1 LNSKINFS
9 DREDIN
15 NFIRVH
21 NLGKRYRFLW
31 ALRGI
36 SLTFGKNT
44 ITGLVG
50 ANGAGKSTL
59 LNLLGTII
67 TPTVGSITIFNQDVK
82 EKAEEL
88 RKKIGLF
95 SYHSFLYEE
104 LTGWE
109 NLLFWCKLYDIQ
121 KDIKDIS
128 LRDFVSEKAE
138 KFGIINWLERPV
150 RELSTGMRK
159 KVDFLRIL
167 LIKPNLILLDEP
179 FSGMDPKNISSFLK
193 ELKDLQKSST
203 IIIASHNLDLMINIC
218 DDIHILRNGK
228 VSESLVKGTLTGTD
242 LKKILTDSEG

>member
-1 LNSKINFS
+1 MTSQKNISY
-9 DREDIN
+9 REDSSIV
-15 NFIRVH
+15 IRVQ
-21 NLGKRYRFLW
+21 NLGKRYKFLW

-36 SLTFGKNT
+36 SLNFGKNT

-59 LNLLGTII
+59 LNLLGTIV
-67 TPTVGSITIFNQDVK
+67 TPTVGSITIFNQDVR

-95 SYHSFLYEE
+95 SYHSFLYDE

-109 NLLFWCKLYDIQ
+109 NLLFWCKLYDVQ
-121 KDIKDIS
+121 KNIKSIS
-128 LRDFVSEKAE
+128 INQFISEKAE
-138 KFGIINWLERPV
+138 KFGIINWLERPI
-150 RELSTGMRK
+150 RDLSTGMRK

-193 ELKDLQKSST
+193 ELEDLQKSST
-203 IIIASHNLDLMINIC
+203 IVIASHNLDLMINLC
-218 DDIHILRNGK
+218 DNIHILKKGK
-228 VSESLVKGTLTGTD
+228 VSESVVKGAITGKD
-242 LKKILTDSEG
+242 LKKILTG